1 MARLLITDDPG
12 AARTAKHAAAPG
24 LPTQP
29 LPDQNGETAMVAQ
42 AIYHQAA
49 QRTGFRYE
57 LLIAPV
63 EIIARRHREGQSV
76 GQITRYMRSQ
86 LGPDHQAASR
96 NFVEWVIAATGGER
110 R

>member
-1 MARLLITDDPG
+1 MTRLLITDPG
-12 AARTAKHAAAPG
+12 AAHPAKNAAAPG
-24 LPTQP
+24 LPNQP
-29 LPDQNGETAMVAQ
+29 QPDQNGETPMVAQ

-49 QRTGFRYE
+49 RRTGYRYE
-57 LLIAPV
+57 LVIAPV

-76 GQITRYMRSQ
+76 AQITRYMQSQ
-86 LGPDHQAASR
+86 LGPDHQAAAR